1 LRIVLDTNVL
11 VSGLLTPHGPPGRM
25 VDLLL
30 AGEVTLIY
38 DDRILSEDREVLER
52 PRFDFDPGAVEDVL
66 ELFATEGEAVTAP
79 PLAVELPDPDDLPFV
94 EVAAAGR
101 ADALVTGNLRHYPE
115 AVLPAGVRVV
125 AVADFVR
132 EWSRW

>member
-1 LRIVLDTNVL
+1 MRIVLDTNVL
-11 VSGLLTPHGPPGRM
+11 VSGLLNPHGAPGRL

-38 DDRILSEDREVLER
+38 DDRILAEYREVLAR
-52 PRFDFDPGAVEDVL
+52 PRFDFDPGDVEDVL

-79 PLAVELPDPDDLPFV
+79 PLALELPDPDDLPFV
-94 EVAAAGR
+94 EAAAVGR
-101 ADALVTGNLRHYPE
+101 ADALVTGNVRHYPT

-125 AVADFVR
+125 PVAAFVR
-132 EWSRW
+132 EWSRK

>member
-1 LRIVLDTNVL
+1 MRIVLDTNVL
-11 VSGLLTPHGPPGRM
+11 VSGLLTPHGPPGRL

-38 DDRILSEDREVLER
+38 DDRILSEYHEVLER
-52 PRFDFDPGAVEDVL
+52 PRFDFDPGDVEDVL
-66 ELFATEGEAVTAP
+66 KLFATEGEAVTAP

-94 EVAAAGR
+94 EVATAGR
-101 ADALVTGNLRHYPE
+101 ADALVTGNLRHYPA

-125 AVADFVR
+125 AVADFIR
-132 EWSRW
+132 EWSRR

>member
-1 LRIVLDTNVL
+1 MRIVLDTNVL
-11 VSGLLTPHGPPGRM
+11 VSGLLTPHGPPGRL

-38 DDRILSEDREVLER
+38 DDRILSEYHEVLER
-52 PRFDFDPGAVEDVL
+52 PRFDFNPGEVEDVL

-79 PLAVELPDPDDLPFV
+79 PLAVELPDLDDLPFV

-115 AVLPAGVRVV
+115 VVLPAGVRVV

-132 EWSRW
+132 EWSRR

>member
-1 LRIVLDTNVL
+1 MRIVLDTNVL
-11 VSGLLTPHGPPGRM
+11 VSGLLTPHGPPGRL

-38 DDRILSEDREVLER
+38 DDRILSEYHEVLER
-52 PRFDFDPGAVEDVL
+52 PRFDFDPGDVEDVL

-94 EVAAAGR
+94 EVATAGR
-101 ADALVTGNLRHYPE
+101 ADALVTGNRRHFP
-115 AVLPAGVRVV
+115 ARALPPGVRVV
-125 AVADFVR
+125 GVADFVR
-132 EWSRW
+132 EWSQR